1 MKDRMQDRYVVDTNV
16 LIAASAADPQNPTD
30 IDATPED
37 QVLRLKVFAWLNE
50 FGMSSLSR
58 LVLDEA
64 GKIYEEY
71 KNKLN
76 DQDFG
81 IQVVIHKWS
90 TSAVDSVNV
99 EYDANGHGCLP
110 DALAPVIHDR
120 DDRKMVAACLAA
132 LGTHGPCTIAFAGD
146 SDWIGWETAL
156 RDHEVELKP
165 IIEAWA
171 RRKHAEKQAKKQSGA

>member
-1 MKDRMQDRYVVDTNV
+1 MKDRMDNRYVVDTNV

-37 QVLRLKVFAWLNE
+37 QVLRLKVFVWLDH
-50 FGMSSLSR
+50 FRMSLSH

-71 KNKLN
+71 RNKLN

-90 TSAVDSVNV
+90 TSAVDSMNV

-132 LGTHGPCTIAFAGD
+132 LHTHGSCTIAFAGD

-156 RDHEVELKP
+156 RDHGVELEP
-165 IIEAWA
+165 IIEEWT
-171 RRKHAEKQAKKQSGA
+171 RRKHAERQAKKQSGA